1 MTLSDRL
8 DHLPERK
15 RRELQDAARILFEEF
30 EAAQKGKLS
39 DKRKGGRILKLILFG
54 SHARGD
60 WVDDHTTGYHSDY
73 DLLVVVDNECF
84 TDPHDFW
91 ERAEERLLRELT
103 VTGRLRTQV
112 SFIVHSIHDLNDQLA
127 YGRPFFVDIARDGIV
142 LYEVEG
148 FPLASPKP
156 LSEEERRAEAERHFE
171 QWLPL
176 ARHALKLACD
186 SITDQVPRDA
196 AFLLH
201 QATER
206 LYHCFL
212 LVLTLYSPKLHRL
225 NRLRPLAEGVDTRLI
240 AAWPRDT
247 RFARRCFAR
256 LDRAY
261 VDARYSPHYE
271 ITGEELAWLVE
282 RIGVLRETVAAICAE
297 KLDAHRTR
305 ASDV

>member
-15 RRELQDAARILFEEF
+15 RRELQYAARILFEEF

-39 DKRKGGRILKLILFG
+39 DKYKGGRILKLILFG

-73 DLLVVVDNECF
+73 DLLVVVETERF

-103 VTGRLRTQV
+103 VTRRLRTQV

-156 LSEEERRAEAERHFE
+156 LSTAEVRAEAERHFQYWSPDVAE
-171 QWLPL
+171 LM
-176 ARHALKLACD
+176 AGAIFYRDRGNLKH
-186 SITDQVPRDA
+186 A

-201 QATER
+201 QTTEA
-206 LYHCFL
+206 LYHCAL

-225 NRLRPLAEGVDTRLI
+225 NRLRPLAEGVDARLI

-271 ITGEELAWLVE
+271 ITGEELAWIVE
-282 RIGVLRETVAAICAE
+282 RIGVLREIVAAVCAE
-297 KLDAHRTR
+297 TLDGR
-305 ASDV
+305 S

>member
-15 RRELQDAARILFEEF
+15 RRELQFAAQILFEEF
-30 EAAQKGKLS
+30 EAVQKGRLS
-39 DKRKGGRILKLILFG
+39 DKYKGGRILKLVLFG

-60 WVDDHTTGYHSDY
+60 WVDDHKTGYHSDY
-73 DLLVVVDNECF
+73 DLLVVVETERF

-103 VTGRLRTQV
+103 VTRRLKTQV
-112 SFIVHSIHDLNDQLA
+112 SFIVHSIHDLNNQLA
-127 YGRPFFVDIARDGIV
+127 YGRPFFVDIARDGIL
-142 LYEVEG
+142 LYEVAG
-148 FPLASPKP
+148 FPFASPKL
-156 LSEEERRAEAERHFE
+156 LSATEVHAEAERHFQHWFRDADE
-171 QWLPL
+171 LR
-176 ARHALKLACD
+176 AGAKFYRDRGNLKH
-186 SITDQVPRDA
+186 A

-201 QATER
+201 QTTEG
-206 LYHCFL
+206 LYHCAL

-225 NRLRPLAEGVDTRLI
+225 NRLRPLAEGVEARLI
-240 AAWPRDT
+240 EAWPRDT

-282 RIGVLRETVAAICAE
+282 RTGVLREIVAAVCAE
-297 KLDAHRTR
+297 KLDGR
-305 ASDV
+305 S

>member
-15 RRELQDAARILFEEF
+15 RRELQFAAQILFEEF
-30 EAAQKGKLS
+30 EAAQKGRLS
-39 DKRKGGRILKLILFG
+39 DKYKGGRILKLVLFG

-73 DLLVVVDNECF
+73 DLLVVVETERF

-103 VTGRLRTQV
+103 VTRRLRTQV
-112 SFIVHSIHDLNDQLA
+112 SFIVHSIHDLNNQLA
-127 YGRPFFVDIARDGIV
+127 YGRPFFVDITRDGIV

-148 FPLASPKP
+148 FALASPKP
-156 LSEEERRAEAERHFE
+156 LSTAEVRAEAERHFQHWFSKATQRFE
-171 QWLPL
+171 L
-176 ARHALKLACD
+176 AQEAVNRGYDKE
-186 SITDQVPRDA
+186 A
-196 AFLLH
+196 AFDLH
-201 QATER
+201 QTTER
-206 LYHCFL
+206 FYHCVL

-225 NRLRPLAEGVDTRLI
+225 NRLRPLAEGVDARLI

-282 RIGVLRETVAAICAE
+282 RIGALREIVAEICE
-297 KLDAHRTR
+297 ERLGIQPSR
-305 ASDV
+305 ASDA

>member
-15 RRELQDAARILFEEF
+15 RRELQYAARILFEEF

-39 DKRKGGRILKLILFG
+39 DKYKGGRILKLILFG

-60 WVDDHTTGYHSDY
+60 WVDDQTTGYHSDY
-73 DLLVVVDNECF
+73 DLLVVVETERF

-103 VTGRLRTQV
+103 VTRRLKTQV

-156 LSEEERRAEAERHFE
+156 LSTAEVHAEAERHFQHWFPDANE
-171 QWLPL
+171 LR
-176 ARHALKLACD
+176 AGAIFYRDRGNLKH
-186 SITDQVPRDA
+186 A

-201 QATER
+201 QTTEA
-206 LYHCFL
+206 LYHCVL
-212 LVLTLYSPKLHRL
+212 LAVTLYSPKLHRL
-225 NRLRPLAEGVDTRLI
+225 NRLRPLAEGVDARLI

-261 VDARYSPHYE
+261 VDARYSPYYE

-282 RIGVLRETVAAICAE
+282 RIGALREIVAAICE
-297 KLDAHRTR
+297 ERLGIPPSR
-305 ASDV
+305 ASDA

>member
-15 RRELQDAARILFEEF
+15 RRELQFAAQILFEEF

-60 WVDDHTTGYHSDY
+60 WVDDHKTGYHSDY

-103 VTGRLRTQV
+103 VTRRLRTQV

-148 FPLASPKP
+148 FPFASPKP
-156 LSEEERRAEAERHFE
+156 LFVAEVRAEAERHFQLQHWFPDAASFE
-171 QWLPL
+171 AAAGFLIQRGDLRL
-176 ARHALKLACD
+176 
-186 SITDQVPRDA
+186 A

-201 QATER
+201 QTTER
-206 LYHCFL
+206 LYHCVL
-212 LVLTLYSPKLHRL
+212 LVVTLYSPKLHRL
-225 NRLRPLAEGVDTRLI
+225 NRLRPLAEGVDARLI
-240 AAWPRDT
+240 AAWLRDT

-282 RIGVLRETVAAICAE
+282 RIGALREIVATICAE
-297 KLDAHRTR
+297 KLGGH
-305 ASDV
+305 S